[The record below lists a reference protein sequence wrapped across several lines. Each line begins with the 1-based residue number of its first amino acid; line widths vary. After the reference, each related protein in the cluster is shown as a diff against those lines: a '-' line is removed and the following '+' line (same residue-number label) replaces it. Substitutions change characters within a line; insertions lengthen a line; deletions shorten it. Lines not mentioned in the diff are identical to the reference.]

1 MTKKPS
7 ITRTSSLLSPAR
19 LGLRERLTIVFVVLL
34 GAIALTINQYVPQ
47 RYERLAAEAMRGRLS
62 GLASVQA
69 FSVRSAV
76 VFGDTVAVNESL
88 RGTML
93 AEEAVYVAVRDTLG
107 GLIAESRVPGWKAD
121 SNKDELT
128 VTASILMDGVR
139 LGTVHLVAS
148 PAELERY
155 SSDSRAFIGLMSAMI
170 FIGGT
175 LLTIGISVTV
185 TGSLGRIIRSTKKIA
200 QGDLRHRVVPDGP
213 DELRSLA
220 ASINNMVDKLQ
231 EAQAETLQ
239 SQQELQRILDN
250 LPLAVMVYDLNGK
263 ILYVNP
269 AAVREPEWRDWI
281 MGKTEEEYWRHR
293 GFATADKAIPSEAVR
308 QTVATRRFVEIEDSV
323 LIMPDGTSRTFVRGY
338 TRSGGSSED
347 TGQVIGY
354 ALDVTDR
361 AAAEE
366 ALQESEE
373 RLRQGQKMESLGR
386 LAGGVAHDF
395 NNLLAAII
403 AHCDLLLEDLADDE
417 PRRDVKAIA
426 GAATRAADLT
436 SQLLAFS
443 RKQVLQPKLIDLN
456 AVVGSVTGLLRRLLG
471 AQVRLEH
478 HLAEDLPYVF
488 ADTGQLEQAILNL
501 AVNAND
507 AMPEGGMLSMT
518 TDVVDLRRSLKNLAG
533 LEPGLYVR
541 LSVSD
546 TGIGMDTA
554 TQAKIFEPF
563 FTTKPAG
570 QGTGLGLATIFGI
583 LEQSGG
589 TVTAY
594 SEVGAGSTFRLYLPA
609 AERRVEDIAMDP
621 VEPAAA
627 ETEEEALSGDET
639 ILLVEDTPS
648 VRLVASRILSRL
660 GYKILETESGQ
671 EALAAL
677 DDYDGTIDLVL
688 TDVVMPDM
696 GGTQLAQ
703 VLGNLRPN
711 LPILFMS
718 GYTFDALHHRG
729 VLEEGVALIEKPFT
743 AVGLARAVRE
753 QLDGIG
759 SSHV

>member
-1 MTKKPS
+1 MTHESPIASRSSRFSPS
-7 ITRTSSLLSPAR
+7 R
-19 LGLRERLTIVFVVLL
+19 LGLRERLTIVFAVLL
-34 GAIALTINQYVPQ
+34 GAIALTINQYVPA
-47 RYERLAAEAMRGRLS
+47 RYERLATEAMRGRLT
-62 GLASVQA
+62 GLAEVQA

-76 VFGDTVAVNESL
+76 VFGDTFAIHESL

-93 AEEAVYVAVRDTLG
+93 SDEAVYVSVRDTLG
-107 GLIAESRVPGWKAD
+107 GLIAESWSPTWNEEAD
-121 SNKDELT
+121 SRAIT
-128 VTASILMDGVR
+128 VTASIKMDDVR

-148 PAELERY
+148 PAELESY
-155 SSDSRAFIGLMSAMI
+155 ATDSRAFIGLVSAVI
-170 FIGGT
+170 FIAGT
-175 LLTIGISVTV
+175 LFTIAISVSV
-185 TGSLGRIIRSTKKIA
+185 TGSLSRIIRSTRRIA
-200 QGDLRHRVVPDGP
+200 QGDLHHRTVPDGP

-220 ASINNMVDKLQ
+220 TSINEMVDRLQ
-231 EAQAETLQ
+231 GAQAETEQ

-269 AAVREPEWRDWI
+269 AAVREPEWREWI

-293 GFATADKAIPSEAVR
+293 GFSTVDKSIPSEAVR
-308 QTVATRRFVEIEDSV
+308 QTVSTRSFVEIEDSV
-323 LIMPDGTSRTFVRGY
+323 LVMPDGTSRTFVRGY
-338 TRSGGSSED
+338 TRSGGPSD
-347 TGQVIGY
+347 DAGQVIGY
-354 ALDVTDR
+354 ALDVTER
-361 AAAEE
+361 AAAEQ

-373 RLRQGQKMESLGR
+373 RLRQSQKMESLGR

-403 AHCDLLLEDLADDE
+403 AHCDLLLEDLVDHE
-417 PRRDVKAIA
+417 PRSDVIAIS

-456 AVVGSVTGLLRRLLG
+456 SVVGSVTGLLRRLLG
-471 AQVRLEH
+471 AQVRLELL
-478 HLAEDLPYVF
+478 LAEDLPSVY

-507 AMPEGGMLSMT
+507 AMPEGGLLSMT
-518 TDVVDLRRSLKNLAG
+518 TDVVDLSRSLKDLAG
-533 LEPGLYVR
+533 LGPGLYVR
-541 LSVSD
+541 LSVTD
-546 TGIGMDTA
+546 TGIGMDAA
-554 TQAKIFEPF
+554 TKAKIFEPF

-594 SEVGAGSTFRLYLPA
+594 SEVGVGSTFRLYLPA
-609 AERRVEDIAMDP
+609 AERRVEDGP
-621 VEPAAA
+621 EPDRLANA
-627 ETEEEALSGDET
+627 EVDEESLSGGET

-648 VRLVASRILSRL
+648 VRHVASRILGRL
-660 GYKILETESGQ
+660 GYQVLETESAR

-677 DDYDGTIDLVL
+677 DDHDGVIDMVL

-696 GGTQLAQ
+696 GGTQMAQ
-703 VLGNLRPN
+703 IIKALRPD

-743 AVGLARAVRE
+743 AVELARAVRE
-753 QLDGIG
+753 QLDRID
-759 SSHV
+759 SPRV